1 MAGSLNDIL
10 VEPICEENEKI
21 IEEVI
26 KRKITTAAGIAVD
39 LLHEM
44 EKNFGPKVREIVKEM
59 AQNQEFSPRDGFKTP
74 EYDLKEF
81 CRSID
86 RMAAGSHR
94 WEKVIDEPNQIGYHF
109 TRCMYAEVFCELGE
123 PDLGLIL
130 CTMDRPWVES
140 YNPKLKFQRTKVLM
154 SDDEMCDHL
163 YFVEK

>member
-44 EKNFGPKVREIVKEM
+44 EKNFGPRVREIVKEM
-59 AQNQEFSPRDGFKTP
+59 AQNQEFSPRDEFETP
-74 EYDLKEF
+74 EHDLKEF

-109 TRCMYAEVFCELGE
+109 SRCMYAEVFSELGE

-130 CTMDRPWVES
+130 CAMDKPWVES